1 MTTKIQRTEHKNA
14 VVKLVK
20 GKRMI
25 LQVDIASV
33 MNSKNIPDTVEAL
46 VKEGK
51 LKRQKIQVRG
61 PVGNLTNQWLVYD
74 NSVKQNDILDFER
87 AMVNKYFQS
96 PLVENHCYKSPEQPI
111 DQELKSNVVD
121 LQEYVK
127 IKNTDV
133 NIMTYNGKRVV
144 NFEDIDTLHQRPK
157 GTAKRTFSDHK
168 NQLIEGV
175 DYFIFKGQKGREALI
190 QANCTRYVQLNN
202 SPNFKSYLLT
212 ESGYLLLVKPF
223 IDDLSWDIQRDLV
236 NKYFK
241 LQEVQEKLKNNLP
254 VTKETVNLSNNTYD
268 ILKVFATGITDL
280 NDRVKTLEGTIES
293 LKNAI
298 TS

>member
-14 VVKLVK
+14 IVKLVK

-25 LQVDIASV
+25 LQIDIASV
-33 MNSKNIPDTVEAL
+33 MNSKNIPDTVEML
-46 VKEGK
+46 VKEGR

-74 NSVKQNDILDFER
+74 NQIKQNDILDFER
-87 AMVNKYFQS
+87 LMVNKYFQS

-111 DQELKSNVVD
+111 DQQLKSNVID
-121 LQEYVK
+121 LQEYIK
-127 IKNTDV
+127 INNTDV
-133 NIMTYNGKRVV
+133 GIMTYNGKRVV
-144 NFEDIDTLHQRPK
+144 TFEDIDTLHQRPK

-168 NQLIEGV
+168 NKLIEGT
-175 DYFIFKGQKGREALI
+175 DYFIFKGQKGRETLI
-190 QANCTRYVQLNN
+190 QANCTRYVQLNS

-223 IDDLSWDIQRDLV
+223 TDDLSWEIQRQLV
-236 NKYFK
+236 NSYFK
-241 LQEVQEKLKNNLP
+241 VQEIKEQIENNLP
-254 VTKETVNLSNNTYD
+254 VTKY
-268 ILKVFATGITDL
+268 DL
-280 NDRVKTLEGTIES
+280 NSIDIFDFFKMVSTGMTNLDDRVKTLEGTIES

-298 TS
+298 TG